1 MYSRRINLPKRNSF
15 FLFGP
20 RLTGKSTLLR
30 QSFAGDDV
38 LFLDL
43 LHPSVHQRYLAEPG
57 AFLRE
62 IEAAKGKYKRVVLD
76 EIQRVPAL
84 LDVVHHL
91 MESSLGRHLQFI
103 MSGSSARKLK
113 RSKANLLGGRAWS
126 LELFPLTHEEL
137 GADFVLEKALAFG
150 TLPRIYAAQEPE
162 VEEGLRA
169 YVETYLTEE
178 IKAEALTRNL
188 GAFIRFLPMAAAE
201 SGHTVNASNIGR
213 EIGVSYKTVQ
223 EYFQILEDTLL
234 GFWLEPFAKTV
245 RRRMA
250 KQPKFY
256 FFDNGV
262 LRALKKTLKV
272 PLERSSPEF
281 GDLFENFFINEAR
294 RLNSYHRLDL
304 TLSFYRTD
312 AGAEVD
318 LIVQRPGKSWLAMEI
333 KSTERP
339 SSSLCSGLLSFA
351 DIMPGAELILV
362 CRTDQPQLFRFGK
375 HTVRALPWRD
385 CLKMLSGSS
394 AHKSS

>member
-1 MYSRRINLPKRNSF
+1 MYSRRIDLPKRNSF

-30 QSFAGDDV
+30 QVFAGEEV

-43 LHPSVHQRYLAEPG
+43 LHPSVHQKYLAEPA

-62 IEAAKGKYKRVVLD
+62 VEAAKGKYKRIVLD

-91 MESSLGRHLQFI
+91 MESSAGHHLQFI

-150 TLPRIYAAQEPE
+150 TLPRIYAAPE
-162 VEEGLRA
+162 TEAEENLRA

-201 SGHTVNASNIGR
+201 SGHAINASNLGR
-213 EIGVSYKTVQ
+213 EIGISYKTVQ

-256 FFDNGV
+256 FFDTGV

-272 PLERSSPEF
+272 PLERSTPEF
-281 GDLFENFFINEAR
+281 GDLFENFFINEVR
-294 RLNSYHRLDL
+294 RLNSYLRLDL
-304 TLSFYRTD
+304 NLSFYRTD

-351 DIMPGAELILV
+351 EVMPGAELFLV
-362 CRTDQPQLFRFGK
+362 CRTDQPQIFRFGK
-375 HTVRALPWRD
+375 RTIHALPWLD
-385 CLKMLSGSS
+385 CFKMLSRGS
-394 AHKSS
+394 APKSS

>member
-1 MYSRRINLPKRNSF
+1 MYSRCIDLPKRNSF

-30 QSFAGDDV
+30 RAFADEDV
-38 LFLDL
+38 FFLDL
-43 LHPSVHQRYLAEPG
+43 IHPSVHQKYLAEP
-57 AFLRE
+57 AALLRE

-84 LDVVHHL
+84 LDAVHHL
-91 MESSLGRHLQFI
+91 MESPSGRHLQFI

-137 GADFVLEKALAFG
+137 GDDFVLEKALAFG
-150 TLPRIYAAQEPE
+150 TLPRIYAAQGTEA
-162 VEEGLRA
+162 EEDLRA
-169 YVETYLTEE
+169 YVGTYLTEE

-201 SGHTVNASNIGR
+201 SGHTINASNIGR
-213 EIGVSYKTVQ
+213 EVGISYKTVQ

-256 FFDNGV
+256 FFDTGV

-281 GDLFENFFINEAR
+281 GDLFENFFINEVR
-294 RLNSYHRLDL
+294 RLNSYRRLDQ
-304 TLSFYRTD
+304 TLSFYRTE

-318 LIVQRPGKSWLAMEI
+318 LVAQRPGKSWLAMEI
-333 KSTERP
+333 KATERP
-339 SSSLCSGLLSFA
+339 SSSHCSGLLSFA
-351 DIMPGAELILV
+351 DIMPGAELFLV

-375 HTVRALPWRD
+375 RTVRALPWLD
-385 CLKMLSGSS
+385 CLKMLSGP
-394 AHKSS
+394 AQKSS

>member
-1 MYSRRINLPKRNSF
+1 MYSRLIILPKRNSF

-30 QSFAGDDV
+30 QAFADKEV

-43 LHPSVHQRYLAEPG
+43 LHPSVHQKYLAEPA

-62 IEAAKGKYKRVVLD
+62 IEAANGKYKRIVLD

-84 LDVVHHL
+84 LDAVHHL
-91 MESSLGRHLQFI
+91 MESSSGRHLQFI

-126 LELFPLTHEEL
+126 MELFPLTHEEL

-150 TLPRIYAAQEPE
+150 ALPRIYAAQETE
-162 VEEGLRA
+162 VEENLRA

-201 SGHTVNASNIGR
+201 SGHTINASNIGR
-213 EIGVSYKTVQ
+213 EVGVSYKTIQ

-245 RRRMA
+245 RRRMS

-256 FFDNGV
+256 FFDTGV

-272 PLERSSPEF
+272 PLERASPEF
-281 GDLFENFFINEAR
+281 GGLFENFFINEVR
-294 RLNSYHRLDL
+294 RLNSYRRLDL
-304 TLSFYRTD
+304 SLSFYRTD

-318 LIVQRPGKSWLAMEI
+318 LVVQRPGKSWLAMEI
-333 KSTERP
+333 KATARP
-339 SSSLCSGLLSFA
+339 SASLCSGLLSFA
-351 DIMPGAELILV
+351 EIMPGAELFLV
-362 CRTDQPQLFRFGK
+362 CRTDQPQIFRFGK
-375 HTVRALPWRD
+375 HTVHALPWLD
-385 CLKMLSGSS
+385 CLKMLSSS
-394 AHKSS
+394 PAPRSS

>member
-1 MYSRRINLPKRNSF
+1 MYSRNIKLPAARSF

-30 QSFAGDDV
+30 QTFAGQDV
-38 LFLDL
+38 LSLDL
-43 LHPSVHQRYLAEPG
+43 LHPSVHQKYLAEPE
-57 AFLRE
+57 ALIRE
-62 IEAAKGKYKRVVLD
+62 IEAGNGKYQRVVLD

-91 MESSLGRHLQFI
+91 MESPLGRRLQFI

-113 RSKANLLGGRAWS
+113 RAKANLLGGRAWA

-137 GADFVLEKALAFG
+137 GRNFVLDKALAYG
-150 TLPRIYAAQEPE
+150 TLPKIYAAQG
-162 VEEGLRA
+162 EEKEEDLRA
-169 YVETYLTEE
+169 YVETYLDAE

-201 SGHTVNASNIGR
+201 SGHIVNASNIGR
-213 EIGVSYKTVQ
+213 EVGVAYKTVQ

-245 RRRMA
+245 RKRMS

-256 FFDNGV
+256 FFDTGV

-272 PLERSSPEF
+272 PLERASPEF
-281 GDLFENFFINEAR
+281 GDLFENFFINEVR

-304 TLSFYRTD
+304 ALSFYRTE

-318 LIVQRPGKSWLAMEI
+318 LVVQRPGKSWLAMEI
-333 KSTERP
+333 KSTQRP
-339 SSSLCSGLLSFA
+339 AAALCSGLLSFA
-351 DIMPGAELILV
+351 EVVPGAELVLA
-362 CRTDQPQLFRFGK
+362 CRVEQPQLFRFGK
-375 HTVRALPWRD
+375 HTVRALPWLD
-385 CLKMLSGSS
+385 CLKMIAGH
-394 AHKSS
+394 AAKA

>member
-1 MYSRRINLPKRNSF
+1 MYSRLIDLPKRNSF

-30 QSFAGDDV
+30 QVFADAEV

-43 LHPSVHQRYLAEPG
+43 LHPSVHQKYLAEPA

-62 IEAAKGKYKRVVLD
+62 IEAAKGKYKRIVLD

-84 LDVVHHL
+84 LDVVHYL
-91 MESSLGRHLQFI
+91 MESTTGRHLQFI

-126 LELFPLTHEEL
+126 LELFPLTNEEL
-137 GADFVLEKALAFG
+137 GDDFVLEKALAFG
-150 TLPRIYAAQEPE
+150 TLPKVYASRETD
-162 VEEGLRA
+162 VEENLRA

-201 SGHTVNASNIGR
+201 SGHAVNASNIGR
-213 EIGVSYKTVQ
+213 EIGISYKTVQ

-234 GFWLEPFAKTV
+234 GFWLEPFAKIA

-256 FFDNGV
+256 FFDTGV
-262 LRALKKTLKV
+262 LRALKKTLKA
-272 PLERSSPEF
+272 PLERATSEF
-281 GDLFENFFINEAR
+281 GELFENFFINEVR
-294 RLNSYHRLDL
+294 RLNSYRRLDM
-304 TLSFYRTD
+304 TLSFYRTE

-318 LIVQRPGKSWLAMEI
+318 LIAQRPGKSCLAMEI
-333 KSTERP
+333 KATERP

-351 DIMPGAELILV
+351 DLMPKAELVLV
-362 CRTDQPQLFRFGK
+362 CRTDRPQIFRFGK
-375 HTVRALPWRD
+375 RSVRALPWLD
-385 CLKMLSGSS
+385 CLKMI
-394 AHKSS
+394 

>member
-1 MYSRRINLPKRNSF
+1 MYSRCINLPKRNSF

-30 QSFAGDDV
+30 QTFTQEDV

-43 LHPSVHQRYLAEPG
+43 LHPSVHQKYLADPA

-62 IEAAKGKYKRVVLD
+62 IEAAKGKYKRIVLD

-91 MESSLGRHLQFI
+91 MESSLGRSLQFI

-137 GADFVLEKALAFG
+137 GDNFELEKALAFG
-150 TLPRIYAAQEPE
+150 TLPKVYASSESE
-162 VEEGLRA
+162 TEEDLRA

-201 SGHTVNASNIGR
+201 SGHGVNASNIGR

-223 EYFQILEDTLL
+223 EYFKILEDTLL
-234 GFWLEPFAKTV
+234 GFWLEPFAKSV
-245 RRRMA
+245 RRRMS

-256 FFDNGV
+256 FFDTGV

-281 GDLFENFFINEAR
+281 GGLFENYFINEVR
-294 RLNSYHRLDL
+294 RLNSYRRLDL

-318 LIVQRPGKSWLAMEI
+318 LVVQRPGKSWLAMEI
-333 KSTERP
+333 KATARP
-339 SSSLCSGLLSFA
+339 SSSHCSGLLSFA
-351 DIMPGAELILV
+351 DVMPEAELILV
-362 CRTDQPQLFRFGK
+362 CRTDQPQVFRFGK
-375 HTVRALPWRD
+375 RTVRALPWLD
-385 CLKMLSGSS
+385 CLNLI
-394 AHKSS
+394 

>member
-1 MYSRRINLPKRNSF
+1 MYSRYIDLPKRNSF

-30 QSFAGDDV
+30 QTFAGEEV

-43 LHPSVHQRYLAEPG
+43 LHPSVHQKYLAEPA

-62 IEAAKGKYKRVVLD
+62 IEAANGKYKRIVLD

-91 MESSLGRHLQFI
+91 MESSAGRHLQFI
-103 MSGSSARKLK
+103 MSGSNTRKLK

-126 LELFPLTHEEL
+126 LELFPLTREEL

-150 TLPRIYAAQEPE
+150 TLPRIYAGQETE
-162 VEEGLRA
+162 AEENLRA

-201 SGHTVNASNIGR
+201 SGHTINASNIGR
-213 EIGVSYKTVQ
+213 EVGISYKTVQ

-256 FFDNGV
+256 FFDMGV

-272 PLERSSPEF
+272 PLERASPEF
-281 GDLFENFFINEAR
+281 GDLFENFFINEVR
-294 RLNSYHRLDL
+294 RLNSYHRLDMAF
-304 TLSFYRTD
+304 TFYRTD

-318 LIVQRPGKSWLAMEI
+318 LIAQRPGKPWLAMEI
-333 KSTERP
+333 KATERP
-339 SSSLCSGLLSFA
+339 SASLCSGLLSFA
-351 DIMPGAELILV
+351 DIMPKAELLLV
-362 CRTDQPQLFRFGK
+362 CRTGQPQLFRFGK
-375 HTVRALPWRD
+375 RTVRALSWLD
-385 CLKMLSGSS
+385 CLNML
-394 AHKSS
+394 